1 MMKSLLL
8 LICCIALISCGKKT
22 TTTNPDNYST
32 IVYNYT
38 NMVYV
43 GTTTAHFEDNVNSQL
58 TTWDTTYTDTLKVKV
73 DSAKDRVVFTV
84 NEGNPVGVYPQFE
97 YPFAISSNYYRKNFI
112 QNYYQSFYY
121 EGDTLKSYFFRLQV
135 GANVSYQKE
144 IRFAGYKLP

>member
-1 MMKSLLL
+1 MKTLLFL
-8 LICCIALISCGKKT
+8 SCCILFFSCTKKGNSSNT
-22 TTTNPDNYST
+22 DNDNN

-38 NMVYV
+38 YKTYV
-43 GTTTAHFEDNVNSQL
+43 GTTVAHFEDVVDSQL
-58 TTWDTTYTDTLKVKV
+58 STWDTIYTDTLKVKV

-97 YPFAISSNYYRKNFI
+97 YDFAISSNYYRKNFI

-144 IRFAGYKLP
+144 IRFAGYMLP